1 MNFIFFRTGL
11 ITVSS
16 DASLDRDTNPDRYE
30 ILVAAVDSGV
40 PIPETATTT
49 VFVTIQD
56 VNDKSPKFNITE
68 STTYISEKSKIG
80 DFVTKLEAHDTD
92 VDSKLQYSITE
103 PIKALSKAGVQLKS
117 NTPYDYKNIFQ
128 IEENTGEIFV
138 NGKLDYSKASI
149 VILTIKVIDMNAEI
163 DKDNQFALVEHTI
176 YIQPYADKNP
186 QFTNPGW
193 TSANSVI
200 YHKIKEEQPIGSTVL
215 VLTAEDPVSGHLISS
230 FKVINSENGLLQVDP
245 LSGQVVLT
253 GHLDYEELSSP
264 NLTLTVKATSN
275 DGSKHSMAKI
285 IVEVINLNDNPPIFE
300 TEVRFTRKIINLYF

>member
-1 MNFIFFRTGL
+1 MI
-11 ITVSS
+11 
-16 DASLDRDTNPDRYE
+16 
-30 ILVAAVDSGV
+30 AAVDSGM

-56 VNDKSPKFNITE
+56 VNNKPPKFNITE

-92 VDSKLQYSITE
+92 VNSKLQYSITE
-103 PIKALSKAGVQLKS
+103 PIKALSKAGVQLKP
-117 NTPYDYKNIFQ
+117 NTPYDYKKVFRID
-128 IEENTGEIFV
+128 ETTGEIFV
-138 NGKLDYSKASI
+138 NGKLDYSQASI
-149 VILTIKVIDMNAEI
+149 VILTIKVVDINAEI
-163 DKDNQFALVEHTI
+163 DKEKQFALVEHTI
-176 YIQPYADKNP
+176 YIQPYADRNP

-193 TSANSVI
+193 SSANSII
-200 YHKIKEEQPIGSTVL
+200 YHKIKEEQPIGSTVV
-215 VLTAEDPVSGHLISS
+215 VLTAIDPVSGHLISN
-230 FKVINSENGLLQVDP
+230 FKVMNSENGLLQVDP

-285 IVEVINLNDNPPIFE
+285 IVEIINLNDNSPMFE
-300 TEVRFTRKIINLYF
+300 TEVSRINEKKPYGRTFCYVYY